1 MCWPPALQ
9 QRLRVSS
16 VCLLALRRRRG
27 QQGTRAHL
35 VCGASA
41 VPHTHQP
48 AALQWVV
55 SDRHQHLRG
64 FCQLVGL
71 LTACP
76 PPTHP
81 MLVSARRRMRD
92 DLQHM
97 RDKTVELELKMDRVS
112 RHNSALLL
120 PCSD

>member
-1 MCWPPALQ
+1 
-9 QRLRVSS
+9 
-16 VCLLALRRRRG
+16 
-27 QQGTRAHL
+27 
-35 VCGASA
+35 
-41 VPHTHQP
+41 
-48 AALQWVV
+48 
-55 SDRHQHLRG
+55 
-64 FCQLVGL
+64 
-71 LTACP
+71 
-76 PPTHP
+76 